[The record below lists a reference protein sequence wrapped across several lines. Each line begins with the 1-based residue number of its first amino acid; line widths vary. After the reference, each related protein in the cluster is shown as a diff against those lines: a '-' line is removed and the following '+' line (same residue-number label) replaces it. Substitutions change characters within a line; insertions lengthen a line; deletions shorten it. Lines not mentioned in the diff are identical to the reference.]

1 MPAPEVWGP
10 PIWTLFHVLA
20 ETINEEH
27 YNKIFPQL
35 FMLIK
40 RVCAFLPCP
49 ECSQHATHFLA
60 KLKPNDVSNKESF
73 KNTFYLF
80 HNMVNYRKKKPLYNY
95 TNMEKYKYIPLTNA
109 FNNFVRVYN
118 TKGNMKMLAESFR
131 RQLVIKDF
139 RYWLINNIQFF
150 K

>member
-20 ETINEEH
+20 ETINPDH
-27 YNKIFPQL
+27 YNKIFPQM
-35 FMLIK
+35 FTLIK

-49 ECSQHATHFLA
+49 ECSQHATLFLA
-60 KLKPNDVSNKESF
+60 KLKPQDVSNKESL

-80 HNMVNYRKKKPLYNY
+80 HNMVNYRKKKTLYNY

-109 FNNFVRVYN
+109 FNNFIRVYN

-131 RQLVIKDF
+131 RQIVIKDF
-139 RYWLINNIQFF
+139 RVWLLNNIQFF
-150 K
+150 R

>member
-20 ETINEEH
+20 ETINAEH

-109 FNNFVRVYN
+109 FNNFVKVYN

>member
-20 ETINEEH
+20 ETINAEH

-131 RQLVIKDF
+131 RQMVIKDF